1 MHVCGHSP
9 MATSSIISSRL
20 ALLFFGQGKRTGGS
34 SMVGIVIVSHS
45 RLAAEGIRELAAQM
59 AGPDTAII
67 ACGGMEDGSIG
78 TDAMRIQDAIVRAD
92 SGDGVCVMVD
102 LGSGIMSAE
111 TAIEFLEFDDE
122 HAGIRVQIA
131 DAPVL
136 EGAVSAAVS
145 ASAGDSLEEVIAAA
159 EEARGVKKLE

>member
-1 MHVCGHSP
+1 M
-9 MATSSIISSRL
+9 I
-20 ALLFFGQGKRTGGS
+20 RTGRQKHS
-34 SMVGIVIVSHS
+34 AVRFLHDILIFSMI
-45 RLAAEGIRELAAQM
+45 LAAQM

-67 ACGGMEDGSIG
+67 DCGGMEDGSIG
-78 TDAMRIQDAIVRAD
+78 TDAMRIQDAIIRAD

-111 TAIEFLEFDDE
+111 TAIEFLECDEE
-122 HAGIRVQIA
+122 HADIRVQIA

-145 ASAGDSLEEVIAAA
+145 ASAGDPLEEVIAAA
-159 EEARGVKKLE
+159 EEARGVMKLEP

>member
-1 MHVCGHSP
+1 
-9 MATSSIISSRL
+9 
-20 ALLFFGQGKRTGGS
+20 
-34 SMVGIVIVSHS
+34 MVGIVIVSHS

-111 TAIEFLEFDDE
+111 TAIEFLEFDDD
-122 HAGIRVQIA
+122 HAGICVQIA

>member
-1 MHVCGHSP
+1 
-9 MATSSIISSRL
+9 
-20 ALLFFGQGKRTGGS
+20 
-34 SMVGIVIVSHS
+34 MVGIVIVSHS
-45 RLAAEGIRELAAQM
+45 RLAADGIRELAAQM

-78 TDAMRIQDAIVRAD
+78 KDAMRIQDAIVRAD

-111 TAIEFLEFDDE
+111 MAIEMLETDI
-122 HAGIRVQIA
+122 HVRIA

-136 EGAVSAAVS
+136 EGAVSAAVTS
-145 ASAGDSLEEVIAAA
+145 TSGASLDEVIEAA
-159 EEARGVKKLE
+159 EEARTASKLS

>member
-1 MHVCGHSP
+1 
-9 MATSSIISSRL
+9 
-20 ALLFFGQGKRTGGS
+20 
-34 SMVGIVIVSHS
+34 MVGIVIVSHS
-45 RLAAEGIRELAAQM
+45 GLAADGIRELAAQM
-59 AGPDTAII
+59 AGPDLSLI
-67 ACGGMEDGSIG
+67 ACGGLEDGSIG
-78 TDAMRIQDAIVRAD
+78 TDAIRIRDAIVRAD

-111 TAIEFLEFDDE
+111 TAMELLEMDE
-122 HAGIRVQIA
+122 DHEGIRVQIA

-159 EEARGVKKLE
+159 EEARGMHKL